1 MRRFS
6 IKYVFSEAFKGLWRN
21 GVMTFASIAVLMSCL
36 VVIGAFS
43 LLVLNINDNLNE
55 LGDLT
60 KIVVFV
66 DRDLNEDQ
74 IKELGAKIGA
84 LPNVTKVERV
94 TKAEALEDLR
104 KQAKEKGEAYDYI
117 DETNNPL
124 SDEFIVS
131 YDDVSSE
138 VNLKYELDQMKT
150 NGEGVEKVNA
160 HLELASKL
168 ESFRSGVLFVFMWF
182 LIVLV
187 VVSVFIIVNTIKL
200 AVDAR
205 RNEITV
211 MRYVGATGMFITMPF
226 LIEGVIIGLF
236 ASIIGYFI
244 ELWAY
249 RYIENEV
256 AAQLQMIKFV
266 GFNEVWYWVLLGFIA
281 IGILA
286 GVVGSML
293 SLRKYMK
300 V

>member
-6 IKYVFSEAFKGLWRN
+6 IKYAFSEAFQGLWRN

-43 LLVLNINDNLNE
+43 LLVGNINENLNA

-60 KIVVFV
+60 KIVAFV
-66 DRDLNEDQ
+66 DREYDEAQ
-74 IKELGAKIGA
+74 IKELESKIGA
-84 LPNVTKVERV
+84 INNVTKVEHV
-94 TKAEALEDLR
+94 TKEQALEDLR
-104 KQAKEKGEAYDYI
+104 AQAKEKGEAYDYI
-117 DETNNPL
+117 TAENNPL
-124 SDEFIVS
+124 PDEFIIS

-138 VNLKYELDQMKT
+138 VDIKYALDHM
-150 NGEGVEKVNA
+150 EGITKVND
-160 HLELASKL
+160 HLELASTL

-182 LIVLV
+182 LIVLI

-226 LIEGVIIGLF
+226 LIEGVIIGIS
-236 ASIIGYFI
+236 ASVIGYFI
-244 ELWAY
+244 EWWAY
-249 RYIENEV
+249 KYIENEV
-256 AAQLQMIKFV
+256 AAQLSMISFV
-266 GFNEVWYWVLLGFIA
+266 SFGEVWYLVLFGFIA
-281 IGILA
+281 LGILA
-286 GVVGSML
+286 GTVGSML
-293 SLRKYMK
+293 SLHKYMK

>member
-43 LLVLNINDNLNE
+43 LLVVNINDNLNA

-66 DRDLNEDQ
+66 DRDYSEEQ
-74 IKELGAKIGA
+74 IKDLEAKIGA
-84 LPNVTKVERV
+84 LKNVTKVERV
-94 TKAEALEDLR
+94 TKEQALSDLR
-104 KQAKEKGEAYDYI
+104 AQDEKAYEYI
-117 DETNNPL
+117 DEKNNPL

-131 YDDVSSE
+131 YEDISGE
-138 VNLKYELDQMKT
+138 VDLKYALDHT
-150 NGEGVEKVNA
+150 EGITKVNA

-182 LIVLV
+182 LIVLI
-187 VVSVFIIVNTIKL
+187 VVSVFIIVNTIKI

-205 RNEITV
+205 KNEITV

-226 LIEGVIIGLF
+226 LIEGVIIGLI

-244 ELWAY
+244 EWWAY
-249 RYIENEV
+249 GYIEKEV
-256 AAQLQMIKFV
+256 ATQLQMIKFV
-266 GFNEVWYWVLLGFIA
+266 TFGEVWQFVLLGFIA
-281 IGILA
+281 LGVLA
-286 GVVGSML
+286 GVVGSLL

>member
-21 GVMTFASIAVLMSCL
+21 GVMSFASIAVLMSCL

-66 DRDLNEDQ
+66 DHDASAEQ
-74 IKELGAKIGA
+74 IKEIESKINA
-84 LPNVTKVERV
+84 LDDVTKVEHI
-94 TKAEALEDLR
+94 TKEAALADMRE
-104 KQAKEKGEAYDYI
+104 QAKEKGEAYDYI
-117 DETNNPL
+117 TDENNPL
-124 SDEFIVS
+124 SDEFIIS
-131 YDDVSSE
+131 YGDVSSE
-138 VNLKYELDQMKT
+138 VNLKHELDRM
-150 NGEGVEKVNA
+150 EGVRKVNA

-168 ESFRSGVLFVFMWF
+168 ESFRSGVWF
-182 LIVLV
+182 LIVLI

-211 MRYVGATGMFITMPF
+211 MRYVGATGTFITMPF
-226 LIEGVIIGLF
+226 LIEGVIIGLV
-236 ASIIGYFI
+236 AAIIGYFV
-244 ELWAY
+244 EWWAY

-256 AAQLQMIKFV
+256 ATHLQMISFV
-266 GFNEVWYWVLLGFIA
+266 GFGEVWHLVLLGFIGV
-281 IGILA
+281 GILA
-286 GVVGSML
+286 GIVGSLL

>member
-60 KIVVFV
+60 KIVAFV
-66 DRDLNEDQ
+66 DRDYDEDQ
-74 IKELGAKIGA
+74 IKELEAKIGA
-84 LPNVTKVERV
+84 LPKVTKVEHV
-94 TKAEALEDLR
+94 TKAQALEDLR
-104 KQAKEKGEAYDYI
+104 AQAKEKGEAYDYI

-138 VNLKYELDQMKT
+138 VDLKYALDHM
-150 NGEGVEKVNA
+150 EGITKVNA

-168 ESFRSGVLFVFMWF
+168 ENFRSGVLFVFMWF

-205 RNEITV
+205 KNEITV

-244 ELWAY
+244 EWWAY
-249 RYIENEV
+249 KYIETEV
-256 AAQLQMIKFV
+256 AAQLQMIRFV
-266 GFNEVWYWVLLGFIA
+266 SFGDVWYWVLLGFIA
-281 IGILA
+281 VGSLA
-286 GVVGSML
+286 GVIGSML